1 MEFHAPDITDLLHD
15 PLITV
20 RTTVFGGQDPH
31 NGGPHERKDLKSDPP
46 VIWAPVTTAASP
58 LQEIPMSRHIY
69 SIGDTVVLKDGP
81 VRLARSNGACK
92 VLATLPETGGS
103 RQYRVRFE
111 SESFDRCIAETDIDP
126 SRSKA
131 SARTTAPANT
141 PTKESTSWLKAN
153 SVRTAK

>member
-1 MEFHAPDITDLLHD
+1 MSVP
-15 PLITV
+15 
-20 RTTVFGGQDPH
+20 
-31 NGGPHERKDLKSDPP
+31 
-46 VIWAPVTTAASP
+46 TAASQ
-58 LQEIPMSRHIY
+58 LQETRLTRHLY
-69 SIGDTVVLKDGP
+69 SIGDTVTLKDGP
-81 VRLARSNGACK
+81 IRLARSNGSCK

-131 SARTTAPANT
+131 SARAPAT
-141 PTKESTSWLKAN
+141 PKKETTSWLKAS

>member
-1 MEFHAPDITDLLHD
+1 MT
-15 PLITV
+15 
-20 RTTVFGGQDPH
+20 
-31 NGGPHERKDLKSDPP
+31 
-46 VIWAPVTTAASP
+46 
-58 LQEIPMSRHIY
+58 RHLY
-69 SIGDTVVLKDGP
+69 SIGDTVTLKDGP

-131 SARTTAPANT
+131 SARTTDPAIT
-141 PTKESTSWLKAN
+141 LKKVRKSWLKAIRVR
-153 SVRTAK
+153 SVNYES

>member
-1 MEFHAPDITDLLHD
+1 MSVP
-15 PLITV
+15 
-20 RTTVFGGQDPH
+20 
-31 NGGPHERKDLKSDPP
+31 
-46 VIWAPVTTAASP
+46 TAASQ
-58 LQEIPMSRHIY
+58 LQEIPMTRHLY
-69 SIGDTVVLKDGP
+69 SIGDTVTLKDGP

-126 SRSKA
+126 SRSNA
-131 SARTTAPANT
+131 SARTAAPAST
-141 PTKESTSWLKAN
+141 PKKESTSWLKAN

>member
-1 MEFHAPDITDLLHD
+1 MT
-15 PLITV
+15 
-20 RTTVFGGQDPH
+20 
-31 NGGPHERKDLKSDPP
+31 
-46 VIWAPVTTAASP
+46 
-58 LQEIPMSRHIY
+58 RHVY

-111 SESFDRCIAETDIDP
+111 SESFDRCIAEADIDS

-131 SARTTAPANT
+131 SARAPAPANT
-141 PTKESTSWLKAN
+141 PKKESTSWLKAN

>member
-1 MEFHAPDITDLLHD
+1 MT
-15 PLITV
+15 
-20 RTTVFGGQDPH
+20 
-31 NGGPHERKDLKSDPP
+31 
-46 VIWAPVTTAASP
+46 
-58 LQEIPMSRHIY
+58 RHVY

-111 SESFDRCIAETDIDP
+111 SESFDRCIAESDIDP

-131 SARTTAPANT
+131 SARAPAPVN
-141 PTKESTSWLKAN
+141 KESTSWLKAN

>member
-1 MEFHAPDITDLLHD
+1 M
-15 PLITV
+15 
-20 RTTVFGGQDPH
+20 
-31 NGGPHERKDLKSDPP
+31 RKHL
-46 VIWAPVTTAASP
+46 
-58 LQEIPMSRHIY
+58 Y
-69 SIGDTVVLKDGP
+69 SIGDSVMLKDGP
-81 VRLARSNGACK
+81 VRVARSGGACK

-131 SARTTAPANT
+131 SARAPAT
-141 PTKESTSWLKAN
+141 VSKESTSWLKAS